1 MVILNIFV
9 YICATF
15 FYSISIIGYGAKFK
29 NLLLQNDKDS
39 IGEFGIYGFIV
50 LYFLS
55 ILIHFFLPINFF
67 VSLPILGVGI
77 YLFFK
82 EIKLSKAKFLIN
94 KKFGLCVL
102 LFLMLSFTNQF
113 HDDAYLY
120 QLPYINYIQEFKI
133 VFGLVA
139 VNDYLAYGHGFY
151 DILAL
156 FSLPKISNNLI
167 FTLPVIFLA
176 FFILYLYEQKQNSN
190 FYIKFFFSIIVS
202 LLCFRFAQSQNY
214 GTDLPVLILIFL
226 IQINLLN
233 YFFKKNIIFFY
244 KFILYLLVGIFFKI
258 YMIFSVF
265 YLIPLIFLTKIKNI
279 NFIKHK
285 RIIIF
290 LFFMIFLSLGKNII
304 HSGCLMYPIHQTCF
318 ESEDLSWSYGKDLS
332 KKRSIF
338 LNAANKGWL
347 SYYRFV
353 PGSEFIEADK
363 YLEKYKHN
371 YHINLINDPDFFH
384 LITLLVI
391 FFILINLNKTN
402 TLHNK
407 TRITERKMQFSSN
420 QKKYLFLSSFA
431 VFLFWF
437 IVSPNL
443 RYGGYGFIAFFLF
456 SIATM
461 LNLVKNLDF
470 KKIRIFICIALSFL
484 IIKNLNRV
492 HNEISDNQF
501 NIIPRFKNISYYTAN
516 VSSININISKDDT
529 FCANIKMLCIVE
541 SNLLSIK
548 NIKNIHNYLI
558 IEKNKNDAINNM
570 NLEIQRMKKKFQ

>member
-82 EIKLSKAKFLIN
+82 EIKLGKAKFLIN

-371 YHINLINDPDFFH
+371 YHMNLIYDPDFFH